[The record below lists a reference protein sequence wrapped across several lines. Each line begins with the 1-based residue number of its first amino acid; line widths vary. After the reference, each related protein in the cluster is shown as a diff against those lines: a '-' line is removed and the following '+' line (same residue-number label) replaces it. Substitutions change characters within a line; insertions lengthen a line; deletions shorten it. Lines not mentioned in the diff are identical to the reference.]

1 MSERDLSVEVLE
13 TLRKI
18 IRAIDIH
25 SRKLSKEFGLT
36 GPQLVV
42 IKEIASKGP
51 VSIGAVARGVS
62 LSQATV
68 TSILDRLEQRDFVIR
83 DRSSE
88 DRRRVLVHVTE
99 KAQAVLESNPN
110 FLQDEFLRRFTA
122 LAEWE
127 QSLILSSIQRIA
139 AMMDATD
146 LKVDPILGSVVEQE
160 EHAGEAT
167 MAAGATHSARQ
178 GEQS

>member
-1 MSERDLSVEVLE
+1 MSERDLSTEVLE

-42 IKEIASKGP
+42 VKEIASKGP
-51 VSIGAVARGVS
+51 VSIGEVAKGVS

-68 TSILDRLEQRDFVIR
+68 TSILDRLEQRDLVRR
-83 DRSSE
+83 DRSHE
-88 DRRRVLVHVTE
+88 DRRRVLVHVTDR
-99 KAQAVLESNPN
+99 ARAVLESNPN
-110 FLQDEFLRRFTA
+110 FLQDEFLRRFNA

-146 LKVDPILGSVVEQE
+146 LKVDPILGSVHQE
-160 EHAGEAT
+160 HETLPESATVTYHAEG
-167 MAAGATHSARQ
+167 
-178 GEQS
+178 QS

>member
-1 MSERDLSVEVLE
+1 MSDRDLSVEVLE

-42 IKEIASKGP
+42 IKEIASKGK
-51 VSIGAVARGVS
+51 VSIGEVAKAVS

-68 TSILDRLEQRDFVIR
+68 TSILDRLEQRDLVRR
-83 DRSSE
+83 DRSDE
-88 DRRRVLVHVTE
+88 DRRRVLVHVTDR
-99 KAQAVLESNPN
+99 AHSVLQSNPN

-127 QSLILSSIQRIA
+127 QTLILSSIQRIA

-146 LKVDPILGSVVEQE
+146 LKVDPILGSVHQE
-160 EHAGEAT
+160 HETFPESATVTYHAEG
-167 MAAGATHSARQ
+167 
-178 GEQS
+178 QS

>member
-42 IKEIASKGP
+42 IKEIASRGT
-51 VSIGAVARGVS
+51 VSIGQVARGVS

-68 TSILDRLEQRDFVIR
+68 TSILDRLEHRDFVQR
-83 DRSSE
+83 VRSSE
-88 DRRRVLVHVTE
+88 DRRRVLVHITE
-99 KAQAVLESNPN
+99 KAQEVLNSNPN
-110 FLQDEFLRRFTA
+110 FLQDEFLRRFNS

-146 LKVDPILGSVVEQE
+146 LKVDPILGSVVEHEHE
-160 EHAGEAT
+160 ESIGHAGAPGNPT
-167 MAAGATHSARQ
+167 P
-178 GEQS
+178 

>member
-1 MSERDLSVEVLE
+1 MSNRDLSVEVLE

-68 TSILDRLEQRDFVIR
+68 TSILDRLEQRGFVRR

-88 DRRRVLVHVTE
+88 DRRRVLVNVTE
-99 KAQAVLESNPN
+99 KATDVLESNPN
-110 FLQDEFLRRFTA
+110 FLQDEFLRRFNA

-146 LKVDPILGSVVEQE
+146 LKVDPILGSVSDHDLPRTEVGQ
-160 EHAGEAT
+160 ATPGEPREA
-167 MAAGATHSARQ
+167 
-178 GEQS
+178 QS